1 MKIKDILIQY
11 PWGKA
16 KSNINKTGV
25 KNINWTALPMF
36 FAAVD
41 LFDNLMPGAV
51 NRVGLA
57 AQQAARRGKSLL
69 PS

>member
-1 MKIKDILIQY
+1 
-11 PWGKA
+11 
-16 KSNINKTGV
+16 
-25 KNINWTALPMF
+25 MF